1 MTVNQRHG
9 LTRML
14 AASLAS
20 IIGGLPFNTLPI
32 LPGSLADSVGFEPA
46 RIFSTPVARWCWR

>member
-9 LTRML
+9 LTGM
-14 AASLAS
+14 LAS

-46 RIFSTPVARWCWR
+46 RIFSTPVARWCWRQ